1 MTEQPEAI
9 ASLAQQVKVALES
22 ADLSVL
28 GRLLDPD
35 VHWGAPG
42 DAAPS
47 CQNRKQVLAWYER
60 GRIAGV
66 RARVSEVVV
75 LGHQMI
81 LVGLAVTGNEAAD
94 ENGGEVERWQVMT
107 VRGGRVVDIVAYDE
121 RSEAVAWAGR
131 PPLPGG

>member
-1 MTEQPEAI
+1 
-9 ASLAQQVKVALES
+9 
-22 ADLSVL
+22 
-28 GRLLDPD
+28 
-35 VHWGAPG
+35 
-42 DAAPS
+42 
-47 CQNRKQVLAWYER
+47 
-60 GRIAGV
+60 
-66 RARVSEVVV
+66 
-75 LGHQMI
+75 MI